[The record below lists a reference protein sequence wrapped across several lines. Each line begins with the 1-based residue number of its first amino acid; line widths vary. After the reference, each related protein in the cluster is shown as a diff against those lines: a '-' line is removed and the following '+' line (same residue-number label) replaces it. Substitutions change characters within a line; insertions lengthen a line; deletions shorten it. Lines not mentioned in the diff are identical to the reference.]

1 MIEYQQLQ
9 NLISEKKLSMQINL
23 SHLFRH
29 GRTADTCDEMQCELV
44 DAQLRAVGD
53 YLDSFDDFLLNL
65 PGIILGAFST
75 IGK

>member
-1 MIEYQQLQ
+1 MQGD
-9 NLISEKKLSMQINL
+9 SME
-23 SHLFRH
+23 HLAHFPRH

-53 YLDSFDDFLLNL
+53 YLDSFDDFIFNL

-75 IGK
+75 IG

>member
-1 MIEYQQLQ
+1 MSL
-9 NLISEKKLSMQINL
+9 NPTCTATHWNTPHLS
-23 SHLFRH
+23 FRH

-53 YLDSFDDFLLNL
+53 YLDSFDDFIFNL
-65 PGIILGAFST
+65 PGIIFGAFST